1 MIEILFMVVVATKQ
15 PSCPPPPPPP
25 PERPVAVIPR
35 KLELVTVK
43 EERELKEEKEDVAF
57 PSPLMRKM
65 AKIPQAKR
73 QFNRR
78 GVRNK

>member
-1 MIEILFMVVVATKQ
+1 MIEILIITALSVKK

-25 PERPVAVIPR
+25 ERIVAVIPR
-35 KLELVTVK
+35 KLELVTINK
-43 EERELKEEKEDVAF
+43 ERKLKEGKENVAN
-57 PSPLMRKM
+57 PLVREM